1 MSVLGN
7 VFNKAT
13 GKIIPVYLT
22 TSGRTFWRPTRII
35 SQKAKNTAFEKTKAA
50 FESGNLFKDDD
61 MKNMTSLDITYVA
74 VHSVSVG
81 VRLLIQDGNM
91 PHESKK
97 DRKTHC
103 TIEGKNS
110 RGAKVKGG
118 HVQLDESK
126 QTVSNHLPLFVIP
139 LR

>member
-13 GKIIPVYLT
+13 RQSIPVYLT
-22 TSGRTFWRPTRII
+22 TSGRSFWRPTKII
-35 SQKAKNTAFEKTKAA
+35 SQDSKDIAFSKTKTA
-50 FESGNLFKDDD
+50 FESGKLFKYDD
-61 MKNMTSLDITYVA
+61 MKNIASLSITYVA
-74 VHSVSVG
+74 VRSVSVG
-81 VRLLIQDGNM
+81 VRLLIRDRRM

-103 TIEGKNS
+103 SIEAKNS

-118 HVQLDESK
+118 HVQLDESR